1 MTALSFSKLTLEDL
15 THCVNLQ
22 SHGHHNHDWLQT
34 EGIELSADELA
45 EIQRLQLKIGR
56 SQPHLLNEATVWA
69 KLVFPLLA
77 LAEQDSIA
85 AWSEVILTAQYANFR
100 LEGIADGVLGQA
112 PLGYLETPYFVVV
125 EAKKGLGA
133 ETPQFQLYGQLL
145 AAAHMNW
152 QRDRQDPQEI
162 FGCYTIATTWTFC
175 RAVVQNLDSDRPTL
189 ILEMSEELS
198 EKFEADRILK
208 LLKRILKKVLDKTT

>member
-1 MTALSFSKLTLEDL
+1 MTALTFSKLTLDDL
-15 THCVNLQ
+15 HRCVNLQ
-22 SHGHHNHDWLQT
+22 SHGQHNHDWLRT

-45 EIQRLQLKIGR
+45 DIQRLQLKISR

-77 LAEQDSIA
+77 LAEQGSIA
-85 AWSEVILTAQYANFR
+85 AWSEVTLAAQYLTFR

-112 PLGYLETPYFVVV
+112 PLGYLETPYLVVV

-152 QRDRQDPQEI
+152 QRNQRDPQEI

-175 RAVVQNLDSDRPTL
+175 RAIVQDLDSDRPTL
-189 ILEMSEELS
+189 ILEISEELS

-208 LLKRILKKVLDKTT
+208 ILKKILSKNI